1 MDAIVLGFFLLATFI
16 GAVVSGVAGFG
27 MGVVFVG
34 MWAHILTPIQIAIL
48 IVGYG
53 LVTQSYGIWKL
64 RRALSWPRLAPFIVG
79 GAIGTPVGAFLLTHI
94 DATYLRPA
102 IGVLLVLYSIY
113 GLARPVFQP
122 VQAGVATDAGVGVL
136 NGLLGGLTGLVGII
150 VTIWCQL
157 RGWSKDEQRTV
168 FQPVMVAASALTAL
182 SLSVAGVVT
191 EETIRL
197 YLLGLPLLLAGV
209 WIGFKLYGTL
219 DDALFRKVLLV
230 LLLFSGLALT
240 ILPVSDLL

>member
-1 MDAIVLGFFLLATFI
+1 MDAIVLGVFLSATFL

-34 MWAHILTPIQIAIL
+34 MWAHILTPIQTATL

-64 RRALSWPRLAPFIVG
+64 RHALNWRRLAPFI
-79 GAIGTPVGAFLLTHI
+79 IGSAVGAPIGALLLAYI
-94 DATYLRPA
+94 DPTYLTPA

-113 GLARPVFQP
+113 GLARPALAPMQV
-122 VQAGVATDAGVGVL
+122 GVTADAGIGVL

-157 RGWSKDEQRTV
+157 RGWPKDEQRTV
-168 FQPVMVAASALTAL
+168 FQPVMVAASALTAV
-182 SLSVAGVVT
+182 SLSFAGVVT
-191 EETIRL
+191 AETVYL
-197 YLLGLPLLLAGV
+197 YLLGLPLLLAGL
-209 WIGFKLYGTL
+209 WSGFKLYGTL
-219 DDALFRKVLLV
+219 DDAVFRKVLLA
-230 LLLFSGLALT
+230 LLLVSGLALT
-240 ILPVSDLL
+240 GLHLR

>member
-1 MDAIVLGFFLLATFI
+1 MDTIVLGLFLLATFI

-34 MWAHILTPIQIAIL
+34 MWAHILTPIQIATL

-64 RRALSWPRLAPFIVG
+64 RRALSWPRLAPFIIG
-79 GAIGTPVGAFLLTHI
+79 GAVGTPAGAFLLTYF
-94 DATYLRPA
+94 DSTYLRPA

-122 VQAGVATDAGVGVL
+122 VQAGVAADAGIGVL

-150 VTIWCQL
+150 VTIWCQW
-157 RGWSKDEQRTV
+157 RGWPKDEQRTV

-182 SLSVAGVVT
+182 SLSIAGVVT
-191 EETIRL
+191 AETINL

-209 WIGFKLYGTL
+209 WIGFKLYGTF

-230 LLLFSGLALT
+230 LLLFSGLVLT
-240 ILPVSDLL
+240 MLHVSKLF

>member
-1 MDAIVLGFFLLATFI
+1 MDTIVLGLFLLATFI

-34 MWAHILTPIQIAIL
+34 MWAHILTPIQIATL

-64 RRALSWPRLAPFIVG
+64 RRALSWPRLAPFIIG
-79 GAIGTPVGAFLLTHI
+79 GAVGAPVGALLLTYI
-94 DATYLRPA
+94 GSTYLRLA

-122 VQAGVATDAGVGVL
+122 VQVGVTADAGIGVL

-182 SLSVAGVVT
+182 SLSIAGVVT
-191 EETIRL
+191 AETINL

-230 LLLFSGLALT
+230 LLLFSGLVLT
-240 ILPVSDLL
+240 MMHVGDLN

>member
-1 MDAIVLGFFLLATFI
+1 MDIIVLGLFLLATFL

-34 MWAHILTPIQIAIL
+34 MWAHILTPIQTATL

-64 RRALSWPRLAPFIVG
+64 RRALSWRRLAPFIIG
-79 GAIGTPVGAFLLTHI
+79 GAVGAPIGALLLTHI
-94 DATYLRPA
+94 DPTYLRPA
-102 IGVLLVLYSIY
+102 VGVLLVLYSIY
-113 GLARPVFQP
+113 GLARPAFES
-122 VQAGVATDAGVGVL
+122 VQVGVTADAGIGVL

-168 FQPVMVAASALTAL
+168 FQPVMVAASALTAV
-182 SLSVAGVVT
+182 SLSIAGVVT
-191 EETIRL
+191 AETIKL
-197 YLLGLPLLLAGV
+197 YFLGLPLLLAGV

-219 DDALFRKVLLV
+219 DDAIFRKVLLA
-230 LLLFSGLALT
+230 LLLVSGLVLT
-240 ILPVSDLL
+240 VLHVSDLL